1 MNDTGRAAEQLAL
14 RFLTDAGMQLK
25 SRNYSCRMGEID
37 LILLDGDTLVFV
49 EVRQRRN
56 SAYGS
61 AGESITSRKQG
72 KLVAA
77 AGHYLARQRKLPRC
91 RFDAVLVDAQ
101 GRIEWIRDAFGA

>member
-61 AGESITSRKQG
+61 AGESITSRKQR

-77 AGHYLARQRKLPRC
+77 AGHYLARQRKLPQC